1 MAPDKTM
8 VSAGLR
14 CEVKLEDRYE
24 PCFWHGANL
33 AACGVK
39 GAVVAGHGQTGCM
52 AVAAQLRTDQTVDGT
67 FVRVQGSGLSETDVI
82 MGGEGKFKDM
92 LEDITS
98 RAKKPS
104 VVFALCTCA
113 PSMVGDDI
121 EAISKEVSAESGV
134 DIIAL
139 DTAGFKGGY
148 VKGGDLVFSSLIKK
162 YAKGAVSKDPMA
174 VNLIAPYLS
183 GSNNWRW
190 DLDEV
195 KTLLGAIGARVNCV
209 MTSNTELND
218 IKEFAGARYNLYLTS
233 EHLRLTSE
241 ASQKL
246 GIEEFG
252 QDLPVPL
259 GMHNTEIWLKQ
270 VARRLGAEGEAEK
283 ILSDEMGKVIKILRA
298 NYNASWILQA
308 LSNCHVAIAGPASF
322 AASLARYFYYDLNC
336 IPTLLALYGETE
348 EALRRGAALVEE
360 VRGDLRTVVLEN
372 PLYIDIA
379 ERLKADPP
387 EFYIGSAQDR
397 AMVLGLDLAH
407 LSLSGFYFWN
417 NWSFIPYPVVG
428 YRGSLHL
435 LTHVARTLN
444 EAYTEKDKLKRGSYF
459 ARDEDNK
466 GMQSGSP

>member
-1 MAPDKTM
+1 MAQDKALPGG
-8 VSAGLR
+8 SPR

-24 PCFWHGANL
+24 PCLWHGANL

-39 GAVVAGHGQTGCM
+39 GAVIAGHGHTGCM
-52 AVAAQLRTDQTVDGT
+52 AVAAQLRTDQIVDGT
-67 FVRVQGSGLSETDVI
+67 FVRLQPSGLSETDVI
-82 MGGEGKFKDM
+82 MGGEKKFKDV

-98 RAKKPS
+98 RQKKPS
-104 VVFALCTCA
+104 VVFSLCTCA

-121 EAISKEVSAESGV
+121 EAISKEMSLASGV

-148 VKGGDLVFSSLIKK
+148 VKGGDLVFSSLLKK
-162 YAKGAVSKDPMA
+162 YAKADLPKDPMA
-174 VNLIAPYLS
+174 VNLIGPYMS

-195 KTLLGAIGARVNCV
+195 KRLLEALGAKVNCV
-209 MTSNTELND
+209 MTSNTDLND
-218 IKEFAGARYNLYLTS
+218 IRGFARAKYNLYLTS
-233 EHLRLTSE
+233 EQLRLTGA
-241 ASQKL
+241 ASQKF

-252 QDLPVPL
+252 QELPVPVGL
-259 GMHNTEIWLKQ
+259 YNTEVWFKE
-270 VARRLGAEGEAEK
+270 VARKLGAEKEAEK
-283 ILSDEMGKVIKILRA
+283 VLSDDIVRVSQILRA

-336 IPTLLALYGETE
+336 PPTLVALYGETA
-348 EALRRGAALVEE
+348 EALRRGCAIVEE
-360 VRGDLRTVVLEN
+360 IRNELGTVVLEN

-379 ERLKADPP
+379 ERLIADPP
-387 EFYIGSAQDR
+387 EFYVGSAQDK
-397 AMVLGLDLAH
+397 AMALGLDLAH

-417 NWSFIPYPVVG
+417 NFSFIPYPIIG

-444 EAYTEKDKLKRGSYF
+444 EAYTEKDKLRKGSYF
-459 ARDEDNK
+459 NRDEGN
-466 GMQSGSP
+466 SPGHRS